1 MSYTGEQLRT
11 LLNQSVLKADH
22 EFEAP
27 PVCLQIAGEFGNQI
41 FATLGNFSTLLAKPK
56 VGKTTYTAI
65 KIISLLAE
73 KQVSKIIPTIPGKNK
88 KILWIDTEQGKPE
101 CIKIIRFI
109 SEQVTGDKMQH
120 PENLYYLSLRPFNY
134 QQRIELTEFA
144 LQTLNDV
151 FFVVIDGI
159 RDFVSSIND
168 EKEAS
173 FIADKLLKWS
183 QEKNIH
189 ILTILHQN
197 KGDANARGHLG
208 TELMNKA
215 ETVAK
220 LTRDESTGT
229 RLTIVEPEFTRH
241 KDFETF
247 SYSLNDDG
255 TIQDEDVVKGYQ
267 PQNPKVNELTNG
279 QMENLIK
286 ITFEKG
292 KVLTYAPLWQT
303 FKTVLKT
310 ELEISFGDKKCKE
323 LLTLLKDKHYLNYD
337 ENLKVYSP
345 NIPVR

>member
-1 MSYTGEQLRT
+1 MSYTGEQLKT

-27 PVCLQIAGEFGNQI
+27 PVCLQIAGEFGNQT
-41 FATLGNFSTLLAKPK
+41 FATLGNFSTLLARPK
-56 VGKTTYTAI
+56 VGKTTFTAI
-65 KIISLLAE
+65 AVTSLLNE
-73 KQVSKIIPTIPGKNK
+73 NPISKFIPTIPGNNK

-144 LQTLNDV
+144 LRTLNDV

-220 LTRDESTGT
+220 LSREETNGT

-241 KDFETF
+241 KDFEPF
-247 SYSLNDDG
+247 AYSLNDDG
-255 TIQDEDVVKGYQ
+255 SIQNEDAVKGYQ
-267 PQNPKVNELTNG
+267 PKSPKAEELTHHEITEILKQVYTDSESYSFGKLQDKIYSVCHAGMFESFGKNKCSD
-279 QMENLIK
+279 LIK
-286 ITFEKG
+286 RM
-292 KVLTYAPLWQT
+292 
-303 FKTVLKT
+303 KT
-310 ELEISFGDKKCKE
+310 ERYISQK
-323 LLTLLKDKHYLNYD
+323 
-337 ENLKVYSP
+337 P
-345 NIPVR
+345 NSVDYINKTPPL